1 MRITIEIDD
10 ELVAAAKELA
20 AKQGKVVGKIISEL
34 ARQALKDTSRT
45 RNGIPLLPVRPGS
58 VPVTPR
64 LVNRL
69 RDKLT

>member
-1 MRITIEIDD
+1 MRITIAIDD
-10 ELVAAAKELA
+10 DVIAGAKKLA
-20 AKQGKVVGKIISEL
+20 DKQGEGLGRVLSDL

-69 RDKLT
+69 RDKWT